1 MEEDSGKR
9 MRGRTRGRARGR
21 TRGRARGRSKKQVK
35 VNLNVL
41 LVLNFWLI
49 YFFNLSLYFFNVYP
63 SWRYY
68 FIVYIFQ
75 IGHWKWWR
83 RYSSTSRRSSNRSC
97 WNRIRRTWSSTNT
110 AASFGATVWL
120 GSWYITIG
128 SSNFYNYQ

>member
-63 SWRYY
+63 
-68 FIVYIFQ
+68 
-75 IGHWKWWR
+75 
-83 RYSSTSRRSSNRSC
+83 T
-97 WNRIRRTWSSTNT
+97 
-110 AASFGATVWL
+110 
-120 GSWYITIG
+120 
-128 SSNFYNYQ
+128 